1 MEDFL
6 TSKTFTPQL
15 DSLPF
20 MTPSF
25 KEELASQ
32 DVYTSYQ
39 LIARFAQFH
48 FDYEIA
54 SKLFTSMDEK
64 CLYTLFSKLAL
75 MGFEIKLP
83 SEDAASLKLNNV
95 STGNSDY
102 SNDSDEYECEQPNE
116 LEKMLS
122 YYFE

>member
-6 TSKTFTPQL
+6 TSKTLTPQL

-32 DVYTSYQ
+32 DIYTSYQ
-39 LIARFAQFH
+39 LLARFAQFH

-54 SKLFTSMDEK
+54 SKLFTAMDEK
-64 CLYTLFSKLAL
+64 FLYILFSKLAL

-83 SEDAASLKLNNV
+83 SEDAAPLKLNNV
-95 STGNSDY
+95 SSDVNEY
-102 SNDSDEYECEQPNE
+102 SEDSDEYEYEQPNE